1 MSMNAGPSQPRC
13 ARISGAGAVVL
24 GVLGG
29 CREPAAV
36 PPVGVT
42 VPPLVEASA
51 PAADAPP
58 PRPSAQS
65 TVTAVPGAAPERKG
79 PHELTG
85 PLRVELALRDGAPP
99 CTFVF
104 EALRIYGGEAG
115 YTVMGVRRIAVEEST
130 LCAAATIFDGE
141 AERRVDPDRGALEG
155 GVLAKPGHLFDWP
168 AGGHAEWVGVWVDL
182 DFDGY
187 LDLDV
192 MDVRG
197 NYSSSYRYWVYDP
210 KQRRMLP
217 NTRLRQLI
225 SPQFDAAKKVI
236 TAGGR
241 ISGPLYVSGV
251 YAWIRG
257 KLEPLE
263 ETTSY
268 LGQDPNGQRLPAG
281 YSSYEIRHARVNDVL
296 HKVFDGPMR

>member
-1 MSMNAGPSQPRC
+1 MLPPR
-13 ARISGAGAVVL
+13 VEL
-24 GVLGG
+24 
-29 CREPAAV
+29 
-36 PPVGVT
+36 PVST
-42 VPPLVEASA
+42 
-51 PAADAPP
+51 ADASPAT
-58 PRPSAQS
+58 PSALS
-65 TVTAVPGAAPERKG
+65 SPPAPSATAVQSATPEREG
-79 PHELTG
+79 PGQLTG

-115 YTVMGVRRIAVEEST
+115 YTVIGVRRIAVEESM

-141 AERRVDPDRGALEG
+141 AERRVDPDAGFLEG

-168 AGGHAEWVGVWVDL
+168 AGSHAEWVGVWVDL

-192 MDVRG
+192 MDARG
-197 NYSSSYRYWVYDP
+197 NYSSSYRYWVYDA
-210 KQRRMLP
+210 KRRRMIP

-225 SPQFDAAKKVI
+225 SPQFDAAKKVV

-241 ISGPLYVSGV
+241 VSGPLYVNGV

-257 KLEPLE
+257 KLETLD

-268 LGQDPNGQRLPAG
+268 LGEDPNGQRLPAG

-296 HKVFDGPMR
+296 HKIFDGPVRSP